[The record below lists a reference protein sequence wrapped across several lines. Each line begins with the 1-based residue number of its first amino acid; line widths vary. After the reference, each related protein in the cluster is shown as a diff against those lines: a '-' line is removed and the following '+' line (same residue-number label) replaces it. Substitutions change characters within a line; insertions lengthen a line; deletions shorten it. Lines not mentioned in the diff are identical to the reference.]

1 MLLVQRAGNCQVSN
15 PASDVLST
23 GFGSGV
29 DIQCILVIIIIT
41 AIDTLGV
48 HSTSARQILLW
59 PWQKDFPQ
67 FRGSQRGELSLS
79 AMLSAG
85 AAFQRSFTSQQ
96 FAGLWLHGLMVIPNT
111 SFLSLIFKLP
121 QEHTYRGLKKIIMI
135 IMCSFWWPLRQGYMV
150 HGTIRRWNW
159 YRRLEDG
166 RPTLQAMPGSPTS
179 CSSSCPWHYRG
190 GMRSISKHVHRQL
203 APCNP
208 LFHFLNVLVTI
219 QALCWWAKK

>member
-1 MLLVQRAGNCQVSN
+1 MAVNLRHALGIPSVQTIIKNRRRKFIDNLPNDKRFTIVLSVMTFNYVLLVQRAGNCQVSN

-96 FAGLWLHGLMVIPNT
+96 FAGL
-111 SFLSLIFKLP
+111 
-121 QEHTYRGLKKIIMI
+121 
-135 IMCSFWWPLRQGYMV
+135 
-150 HGTIRRWNW
+150 
-159 YRRLEDG
+159 
-166 RPTLQAMPGSPTS
+166 
-179 CSSSCPWHYRG
+179 
-190 GMRSISKHVHRQL
+190 
-203 APCNP
+203 
-208 LFHFLNVLVTI
+208 
-219 QALCWWAKK
+219 